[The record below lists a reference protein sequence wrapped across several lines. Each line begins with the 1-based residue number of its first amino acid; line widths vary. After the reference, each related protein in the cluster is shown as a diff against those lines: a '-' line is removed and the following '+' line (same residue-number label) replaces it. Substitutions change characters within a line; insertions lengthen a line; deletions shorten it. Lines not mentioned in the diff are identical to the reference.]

1 MSARSPL
8 DPAAPGRPDPSPIA
22 AAPLTAATLAAQA
35 RAADDVPPHPV
46 LSDYYD
52 GAAKRRDFVGS
63 IFDETSPDYDRVER
77 FFGLGTGSWYRRQAL
92 KRAGLVPGMRV
103 IDVGC
108 GTGLVTRE
116 ALALV
121 GDPARVIGVDPS
133 SGMRAQ
139 ARLPAG
145 VRLIEGSG
153 EAIPLPDASGDF
165 LSMGFALRHLSSL
178 SRAFAE
184 FHRVLAPGGRLC
196 ILELTRPRGALATRL
211 LRGYMRDVVPTVA
224 GWFSRSRRTD
234 EVWRYYWDTIEA
246 CVDPETVMQ
255 ALRDAGFSDVH
266 RNVEIGIFSEYT
278 ATRS

>member
-1 MSARSPL
+1 MSADRPT
-8 DPAAPGRPDPSPIA
+8 DPGPAPVA
-22 AAPLTAATLAAQA
+22 AASLATPAG
-35 RAADDVPPHPV
+35 AADDVPPHPV
-46 LSDYYD
+46 LSDYYG
-52 GAAKRRDFVGS
+52 GAADRRDFVGT

-92 KRAGLVPGMRV
+92 ERAGLVRGMRV

-116 ALALV
+116 AVALA

-153 EAIPLPDASGDF
+153 ESIPLPDASGDF

-184 FHRVLAPGGRLC
+184 FHRVLAPGGRVC
-196 ILELTRPRGALATRL
+196 VLELTRPRGALATRL

-246 CVDPETVMQ
+246 CVDPETVMR
-255 ALRDAGFSDVH
+255 ALREAGFADVRRH
-266 RNVEIGIFSEYT
+266 VEIGIFSEYT
-278 ATRS
+278 ATRA